1 MVSRMAVVELRRK
14 QKNHVPWRV
23 LLWSLVAALVGLW
36 GLSGSPWEFTPT
48 LELAK
53 GEEVTR
59 EAQADVLLV
68 IDYDAVRASPE
79 GLARRDWSV
88 AWLNLIEQEIGP
100 VSVATPRSLSGK
112 VLEDSR
118 VVILTASVSAQ
129 VPDGLLK
136 RLEEHVRRGNTLVVE
151 RPQGALRALFSADGR
166 AGERRGLHIT
176 HARELPEAQVA
187 ELARMPLS
195 TDIVGSTRAL
205 AGATTW
211 LSVDG
216 APVIYSLPVGSGTV
230 VTVDMDVGEQ
240 LVAMQQGRFTGDGE
254 VVAAEVVARTSD
266 LVMAQELVGEG
277 APLADLLE
285 RYIAQGVLAQIA
297 GLPSFWY
304 YPGGVKGLVVA
315 VHEDSRLGDG
325 GGWMLKHEATH
336 KAVSSLLTTS
346 NAGLTKEGAAAIHE
360 LGGDV
365 GLLWRMQGT
374 PEALAEPLGVAG
386 FEPIRRWISPERQI
400 AQLKGVLPVQYVR
413 TSRVAGGWWSA
424 RWDEPLR
431 ALAAQKVRVDMSYAT
446 PQASGYA
453 FGTGLPFL
461 ALGADGLP
469 LPIRELPIVVPEGA
483 VKGPKLGELLLAS
496 QAGHHMAITVSSDPA
511 SFADY
516 PDMARFHEWADT
528 FKQIEAAEHK
538 LTSAYQLDNFLRSR
552 RASSLQ
558 SRVVLGVPDP
568 RVKPPE
574 PAPDGEERKPAAP
587 PPKLTVLR
595 VTLEARTPGLWLM
608 VPETLYG
615 GAFDSARQRAS
626 RVGGE
631 LVSSEL
637 VSDQIV
643 LMGMPRRRIGLE
655 RGFNTVDIYYRSEP

>member
-1 MVSRMAVVELRRK
+1 MSVVELRRK

-23 LLWSLVAALVGLW
+23 LLWSVVASLVGLW

-48 LELAK
+48 LELAE

-59 EAQADVLLV
+59 EAKADLLLV
-68 IDYDAVRASPE
+68 IDYDMVRASPE
-79 GLARRDWSV
+79 GLERKDWSA
-88 AWLNLIEQEIGP
+88 AWLNLLEQEFGP

-129 VPDGLLK
+129 VPESLLK

-166 AGERRGLHIT
+166 AGERRGLHVT
-176 HARELPEAQVA
+176 HARDLPDEQIAA
-187 ELARMPLS
+187 LARMPLS
-195 TDIVGSTRAL
+195 TDIIGSTRAL

-216 APVIYSLPVGSGTV
+216 APVIYSLPVGQGTV
-230 VTVDMDVGEQ
+230 VTIDMDVGEQ
-240 LVAMQQGRFTGDGE
+240 LVAMQQGRFGADGQ
-254 VVAAEVVARTSD
+254 VGGPAGALTSD
-266 LVMAQELVGEG
+266 LVMAPAMVGET

-285 RYIAQGVLAQIA
+285 RYIAQGVLAQVA
-297 GLPSFWY
+297 GLPAFWY
-304 YPGGVKGLVVA
+304 YPGGVKGVVVA

-336 KAVSSLLTTS
+336 KAVSTLLTTS
-346 NAGLTKEGAAAIHE
+346 NTGLTKEGAAAIHE
-360 LGGDV
+360 LGGDI

-386 FEPIRRWISPERQI
+386 FEPIKRWISPERQI
-400 AQLKGVLPVQYVR
+400 AQIKGVLPVQYLR
-413 TSRVAGGWWSA
+413 SSRIAGGWWSP

-446 PQASGYA
+446 PQSSGYA

-461 ALGADGLP
+461 AMGMDGLP
-469 LPIRELPIVVPEGA
+469 LPIRELPIVVTEGA
-483 VKGPKLGELLLAS
+483 PSGPKLTELLTAS
-496 QAGHHMAITVSSDPA
+496 QAGQHMAITVSSDPA
-511 SFADY
+511 SFSDY
-516 PDMARFHEWADT
+516 PDMERFHAWAST
-528 FKQIEAAEHK
+528 FEQITQAEHR
-538 LTSAYQLDNFLRSR
+538 LTSANQLDSFLRSR

-558 SRVVLGVPDP
+558 SRVVQNVPDP
-568 RVKPPE
+568 RVT
-574 PAPDGEERKPAAP
+574 PAPPDKDKDDKKPAP
-587 PPKLTVLR
+587 PVARLTVMR

-608 VPETLYG
+608 VPERLYG
-615 GAFDSARQRAS
+615 STFDSARQRAN

-637 VSDQIV
+637 VSDQV
-643 LMGMPRRRIGLE
+643 MLMGMGRRRIALE
-655 RGFNTVDIYYRSEP
+655 RGFNTVDVYYRVAP